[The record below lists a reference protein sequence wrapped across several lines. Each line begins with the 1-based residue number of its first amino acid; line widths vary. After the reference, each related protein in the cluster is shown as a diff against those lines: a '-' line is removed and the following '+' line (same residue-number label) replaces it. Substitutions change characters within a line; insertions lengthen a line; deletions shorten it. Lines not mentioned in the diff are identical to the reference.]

1 MTTEQTSQPEK
12 KQINWEA
19 IQAHYSAGIRSLM
32 DIAKEY
38 GVSDAGILKRAK
50 KEDWTRDLSARKASR
65 AVVITQDELATTGFV
80 YVVFVDTGVE
90 RLFKVGMSKNFQ
102 GRIDQHQTSLPFEL
116 HVAICYFVGNMRQEE
131 RCLHSLLESK
141 RVRGEWFNLN
151 DQDLEAIAERALL
164 V

>member
-12 KQINWEA
+12 KQINWAQIEA
-19 IQAHYSAGIRSLM
+19 DYRAGIKTLRQ
-32 DIAKEY
+32 IAEEN
-38 GVSDAGILKRAK
+38 GTTHVSIMKRAK
-50 KEDWTRDLSARKASR
+50 RDDWERDLTARNASR

-90 RLFKVGMSKNFQ
+90 RLFKVGLSKNFQ
-102 GRIDQHQTSLPFEL
+102 GRIDQHQTSLPFDL

-131 RCLHSLLESK
+131 RSLHSLFESK
-141 RVRGEWFNLN
+141 RIRGEWFNLN
-151 DQDLEAIAERALL
+151 DQDLKAIAERALL